1 MSKQFWIF
9 LGVGLAAVAIVVGAV
24 WFGTKGAH
32 LELTGKILKVRVLA
46 MLSAPDN
53 EDKRRPVSLVVVD
66 FRVTNPSD
74 VPFVVSDVSL
84 KLTEADGKTDQASAA
99 SRRDIDNVFAAERLI
114 GPHFNDVLGLKDRI
128 APHKTLDRMTGA
140 RFDVPESAVNA
151 RKSIVLHLEDVDG
164 AMIDLTEAQ

>member
-9 LGVGLAAVAIVVGAV
+9 LPIGLAVVAIVIGAV
-24 WFGTKGAH
+24 WFGTKSAH

-46 MLSAPDN
+46 LGRSA
-53 EDKRRPVSLVVVD
+53 SLVVVD

-84 KLTEADGKTDQASAA
+84 KLTGADGKTDEGSAA
-99 SRRDIDNVFAAERLI
+99 SRGDIDNVFASHQLI
-114 GPHFNDVLGLKDRI
+114 GPHFNDVLGLQDRI
-128 APHKTLDRMTGA
+128 APHKTLDRMTAA
-140 RFDVPESAVNA
+140 RFDVPESDIDA

-164 AMIDLTEAQ
+164 AMADLSETP

>member
-9 LGVGLAAVAIVVGAV
+9 LVIGLAVVGIVIAAV
-24 WFGTKGAH
+24 WFGTKSAH

-46 MLSAPDN
+46 LPKNASGQSA
-53 EDKRRPVSLVVVD
+53 SLVVVD

-84 KLTEADGKTDQASAA
+84 KLTEAGGKTDEGPAA
-99 SRRDIDNVFAAERLI
+99 SRGDIDNVFAAERLI
-114 GPHFNDVLGLKDRI
+114 GPHYNDVLGLRDRI
-128 APHKTLDRMTGA
+128 APHKTLDRMTAA
-140 RFDVPESAVNA
+140 RFEVPESAVNA

-164 AMIDLTEAQ
+164 AMADLTETP

>member
-9 LGVGLAAVAIVVGAV
+9 LGIGLAVVGIVIGAV
-24 WFGTKGAH
+24 WFGTKSAH

-46 MLSAPDN
+46 LGKSA
-53 EDKRRPVSLVVVD
+53 SLIVVD

-84 KLTEADGKTDQASAA
+84 KLTEAGGKNDEGSAA
-99 SRRDIDNVFAAERLI
+99 SRGDIDNVFAAQRLI
-114 GPHFNDVLGLKDRI
+114 GPHFNDVLGLRDRI
-128 APHKTLDRMTGA
+128 APHKTLDRMTAA
-140 RFDVPESAVNA
+140 RFEVPESEVNT

-164 AMIDLTEAQ
+164 AMADLTETP